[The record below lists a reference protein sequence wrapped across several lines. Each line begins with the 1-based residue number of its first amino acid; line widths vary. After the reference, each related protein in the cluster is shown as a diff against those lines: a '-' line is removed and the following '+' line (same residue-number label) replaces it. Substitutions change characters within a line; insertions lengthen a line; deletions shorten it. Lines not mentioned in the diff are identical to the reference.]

1 MNNPLLIGITGG
13 IGSGK
18 STVCK
23 IFEVLGVPIYYAD
36 DRGKQLLTE
45 NEMLVEQVKSEFGVQ
60 SYTSDGNLNRSY
72 LADIVFSKPAK
83 LEKLNSLV
91 HPAVAQDF
99 KVWVES
105 KSDCPYVLKE
115 AALLFETT
123 SYKSLNEVI
132 CVYASKKTRIERVL
146 LRDLQRTL
154 EQVEQIMG
162 QQTSDG
168 VRKKLSTYAIQ
179 NDSDSLLIP
188 QVMKVHKAI
197 LKSAG
202 H

>member
-1 MNNPLLIGITGG
+1 MNNPRLIGITGG

-23 IFEVLGVPIYYAD
+23 IFDVLGVPIYYAD
-36 DRGKQLLTE
+36 NRGKQLLVE
-45 NEMLVEQVKSEFGVQ
+45 NEVLVEQVKSEFGEQ

-72 LADIVFSKPAK
+72 LADIVFSKPVK

-99 KVWVES
+99 KTWLES
-105 KSDCPYVLKE
+105 KGDYPYVLKE

-132 CVYASKKTRIERVL
+132 CVYASKKTRIDRVL

-154 EQVEQIMG
+154 EQVEQIMD

-168 VRKKLSTYAIQ
+168 VRKKLSAYAIQ

-188 QVMKVHKAI
+188 QVMKVHRAI

-202 H
+202 Y

>member
-1 MNNPLLIGITGG
+1 MSNPCLVGITGG

-23 IFEVLGVPIYYAD
+23 VFEVLGVPIYYAD
-36 DRGKQLLTE
+36 DRGKQLLIE
-45 NEMLVEQVKSEFGVQ
+45 NKVLVEQVKSEFGMQ
-60 SYTSDGNLNRSY
+60 SYTSDGELNRSY
-72 LADIVFSKPAK
+72 LADIVFSNPTK
-83 LEKLNSLV
+83 LEKLNNLV

-99 KVWVES
+99 KMWVGS
-105 KSDCPYVLKE
+105 KGDYPYVLKE

-154 EQVEQIMG
+154 EQVEQIMA

-168 VRKKLSTYAIQ
+168 VRKRLSTYAIQ
-179 NDSDSLLIP
+179 NDSDSLIIP
-188 QVMKVHKAI
+188 QVMNVHDAI
-197 LKSAG
+197 LMSAG